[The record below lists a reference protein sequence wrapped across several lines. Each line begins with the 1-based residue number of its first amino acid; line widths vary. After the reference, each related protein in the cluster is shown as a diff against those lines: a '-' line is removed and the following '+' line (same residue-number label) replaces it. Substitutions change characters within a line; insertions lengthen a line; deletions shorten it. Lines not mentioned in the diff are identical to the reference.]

1 MSSRLTALVVGC
13 GRVGSGYDLRRPDGF
28 PLTHAG
34 AYSTHPKIELVGGVD
49 TDAATRAQ
57 FEHRWGVKAHADL
70 DEALECTPDLVSVA
84 TPPVGR
90 GELVE
95 RLAQAGPRA
104 IWSEKPLAATAA
116 EGQAI
121 VEACRR
127 AGVGLQVNFVR
138 RFDPLHRRLVE
149 RVNADGAPLHAD
161 FRFSGTFENFG
172 SHALDLLRWLA
183 GDPVR
188 VEAVR
193 LRDGQ
198 PMAIL
203 TTRSGSSA
211 SMLRVRVGAVTV
223 FDVDIL
229 TSRRRVTIAA
239 SGEQAGESIASPSR
253 HFPGVQLCGLPRP
266 LDMQDVVAPMM
277 AAADG
282 LVRHVED
289 GERLL
294 CDGRDGLAALRLHE
308 AILAA
313 ARGPEALELAT

>member
-1 MSSRLTALVVGC
+1 MSSHLTALVVGC
-13 GRVGSGYDLRRPDGF
+13 GRVGSGYDMRRPDGF

-34 AYSTHPKIELVGGVD
+34 AYSAHPRIDFVGGVD
-49 TDAATRAQ
+49 TDAAARAR
-57 FEHRWGVKAHADL
+57 FEHRWGVKAYADL
-70 DEALECTPDLVSVA
+70 DEALERAPDLVSVA
-84 TPPVGR
+84 TPPTGR

-95 RLAQAGPRA
+95 RLVQAGPRA
-104 IWSEKPLAATAA
+104 IWIEKPLAASAA

-121 VEACRR
+121 VEACRK

-149 RVNADGAPLHAD
+149 KVNADGAPLHAD

-172 SHALDLLRWLA
+172 SHALDLFRWLA

-198 PMAIL
+198 PMAIV

-229 TSRRRVTIAA
+229 TSQRRVTIAA
-239 SGEQAGESIASPSR
+239 SGEQAGESIVGPSR
-253 HFPGVQLCGLPRP
+253 HFPGVRLCGLPRAV
-266 LDMQDVVAPMM
+266 DTRDVVAPMM

-282 LVRHVED
+282 LVRHVD
-289 GERLL
+289 HGERLL
-294 CDGRDGLAALRLHE
+294 CDGQDGLAALRLHE

-313 ARGPEALELAT
+313 ARAPEALELAT